1 MYKKF
6 IVKLLLILSVC
17 LQSLY
22 TFSPKIYAIDYLND
36 QFNSQTINPLWS
48 VYNESYSNIL
58 SGNSLLVSN
67 VEQNKSLYLINA
79 NEFIN
84 SSSIVYEIKFR
95 YTGFAY
101 GTGIALN
108 DTQPITRVLHDDP
121 GLEDWTVVLWPTD
134 TNSLS
139 LFSIPCS
146 EMGPCSPQYN
156 LLFNLTGAEA
166 LSWHTLRIE
175 YSSGKYKIK
184 LDNYQIVTTNAF
196 SREPKYIWIG
206 NPMTTGGT
214 LFSSFE
220 VDYVKVSSI
229 DPPSSTFPY
238 FSQLDPKWKDEVYDS
253 ADKWAGLGKNGIGR
267 WGCALTSAAMV
278 LQKNGVKA
286 LDGSDLDPSKL
297 NTWLKSQPDGYLGL
311 GYLNWLAL
319 TRYARLS
326 HEAGHSPTKLEFTRS
341 GTPTFPSII
350 GLPGHFV
357 VVHGEDGS
365 NWLVNDP
372 ANKTITTLPK
382 STALSSVN
390 TFMPSMT
397 DLSYMLFSST
407 PAITTSMIKE
417 HGKNLN
423 IDWKNEQVSDVVD
436 NSAGPTNRIGLVS
449 KPETGEY
456 ELKVSN
462 TSDKP
467 ANFDIYLYD
476 KFGNPFVKKLLIGK
490 HSSIKF
496 EIKYNKDKLG
506 KIKIENVKKYRYE
519 WNSKKR
525 WYEKIWDEHD
535 RWEERKSD

>member
-1 MYKKF
+1 M
-6 IVKLLLILSVC
+6 ISKLLLRSVILLVSIFLFSVNIVYSFEDNFANSTSLDNYTIYPNGGSVSIQNGEMVISPGSPNTYPYVILKPTLYTLPISDAEVSFRYGTVTGFGAGVVFDNKIPQNGEQPNVAASSIAWTWNQGNPPVLNYGVSLLDYSPISSNLTSHILSVK
-17 LQSLY
+17 SAD
-22 TFSPKIYAIDYLND
+22 IGYAITLDNISTKMSSKTNL
-36 QFNSQTINPLWS
+36 
-48 VYNESYSNIL
+48 SNIWF
-58 SGNSLLVSN
+58 GNPEVTL
-67 VEQNKSLYLINA
+67 
-79 NEFIN
+79 
-84 SSSIVYEIKFR
+84 
-95 YTGFAY
+95 TGDV
-101 GTGIALN
+101 N
-108 DTQPITRVLHDDP
+108 N
-121 GLEDWTVVLWPTD
+121 WPTIHIQNVRVNEKD
-134 TNSLS
+134 TL
-139 LFSIPCS
+139 
-146 EMGPCSPQYN
+146 
-156 LLFNLTGAEA
+156 
-166 LSWHTLRIE
+166 
-175 YSSGKYKIK
+175 
-184 LDNYQIVTTNAF
+184 
-196 SREPKYIWIG
+196 
-206 NPMTTGGT
+206 
-214 LFSSFE
+214 
-220 VDYVKVSSI
+220 
-229 DPPSSTFPY
+229 PPSSTFPY